1 MTPPSDA
8 PLTPDEIEQRQS
20 VAPDDE
26 AGATDLPERPLD
38 PDELEQRQE
47 VGWDE
52 DDERPS

>member
-8 PLTPDEIEQRQS
+8 PLTPDEIEQRQEI
-20 VAPDDE
+20 VPDDAE
-26 AGATDLPERPLD
+26 QTDVPERPLD

-52 DDERPS
+52 EDERPA